1 MRYWGAALAV
11 AAAALSGCSAG
22 EVEPAPAPPSSSA
35 GATADDPEADPD
47 PARAALALVPDD
59 ATTLAVTDFDQVR
72 LELGAALLTGASA
85 PAEREAFW
93 RRAIAQA
100 PLLSTGVLRPSDAR
114 LLRDYGFAQ
123 DDVAWEASFTGPSGE
138 GWLAGL
144 REGLDLT
151 GVRRA
156 VADGVG
162 PLAGGVLDEEARVLA
177 VGAAPDEGASW
188 GAEPVL
194 VELVGGAAM
203 STYVERG
210 CVSPADPALDEL
222 DELDEL
228 EAWSVSLGALLATVR
243 LGADRGDAFARVRL
257 AEPPFAQGVADP
269 VSGRL
274 GYAMTDPA
282 LAARRI
288 LARDAPFAACAP

>member
-11 AAAALSGCSAG
+11 AAALSACSA
-22 EVEPAPAPPSSSA
+22 EVEPAPAPAPSSA
-35 GATADDPEADPD
+35 GAPADDPEADPD
-47 PARAALALVPDD
+47 PARAAMALVPAD
-59 ATTLAVTDFDQVR
+59 ATRLAVTDFDRVR
-72 LELGAALLTGASA
+72 LELGAPLLTGSSG

-93 RRAIAQA
+93 RRALAEA
-100 PLLSTGVLRPSDAR
+100 PLLSTGALRPSDAR
-114 LLRDYGFAQ
+114 LLREYGFAQ

-138 GWLAGL
+138 GWVAGL

-162 PLAGGVLDEEARVLA
+162 PLAGGVLDEERRVLA

-188 GAEPVL
+188 AAEPVL
-194 VELVGGAAM
+194 VDLVGGAAM

-210 CVSPADPALDEL
+210 CVSAAEPAL

-228 EAWSVSLGALLATVR
+228 EAWSVSLGSLLATVR
-243 LGADRGDAFARVRL
+243 LGAERGDAFARVRL
-257 AEPPFAQGVADP
+257 AEPPFAEGVADP